1 MTPRDAFDRA
11 GAAAERVRQLLAP
24 RADVAIV
31 LGSGLGPLAEAVAGA
46 RSCSYA
52 DIPDWPVGGAPG
64 HAGRLV
70 AGTLAGRPVLVLSGR
85 AHVYEGRTFAEVAFP
100 IRVLGRLGVRTV
112 ILTNAAG
119 GISPHLQPG
128 VLMAI
133 DDHINLMGGSPLQGA
148 NDDRLGPRFPDLS
161 DAYSPRLR
169 QLADAVARDRGLPL
183 AHGVY
188 LAVAGPSYE
197 TPAEIRAFR
206 ALGADA
212 VGMSTVPE
220 TIAARHQ
227 GLEVLGLSSIT
238 NVAAGLSSRAIDAA
252 EVLETGERI
261 GPRLLAVVEGVL
273 AGL

>member
-1 MTPRDAFDRA
+1 MTDVYERA
-11 GAAAERVRQLLAP
+11 GETAGLVQRELGAAPDA
-24 RADVAIV
+24 AIV
-31 LGSGLGPLAEAVAGA
+31 LGSGLGALADAIEDA
-46 RSCSYA
+46 RSCPY
-52 DIPDWPVGGAPG
+52 DTLPHWPVGRAPG

-70 AGTLAGRPVLVLSGR
+70 AGTLAGRAVLVLSGR
-85 AHVYEGRTFAEVAFP
+85 AHVYEGHTFADVVFP
-100 IRVLGRLGVRTV
+100 IRVLARLGVRAL

-133 DDHINLMGGSPLQGA
+133 DDHINLMGGTPLQGL

-161 DAYSPRLR
+161 QAYSARLR
-169 QLADAVARDRGLPL
+169 QLADETANARGLPL

-188 LAVAGPSYE
+188 AAVCGPSYE

-220 TIAARHQ
+220 TIAARHL
-227 GLEVLGLSSIT
+227 GMEVLGLSSIT

-252 EVLETGERI
+252 EVVDIGQRI
-261 GPRLLAVVEGVL
+261 APRLQAIVEGVL
-273 AGL
+273 ARL

>member
-1 MTPRDAFDRA
+1 MTLRDAFDRA
-11 GAAAERVRQLLAP
+11 GAAAQRVHQLLAP
-24 RADVAIV
+24 TGDVAIV
-31 LGSGLGPLAEAVAGA
+31 LGSGLGPLADAVEDA
-46 RSCSYA
+46 RSCLYG
-52 DIPDWPVGGAPG
+52 DIPDWPAGRAPG

-70 AGTLAGRPVLVLSGR
+70 AGTLGGRSVLVLSGR
-85 AHVYEGRTFAEVAFP
+85 AHVYEGHSFADAAFP
-100 IRVLGRLGVRTV
+100 VRVLGRLGVRTL

-133 DDHINLMGGSPLQGA
+133 DDHINLMGGSPLQGP

-169 QLADAVARDRGLPL
+169 QLADAAARDRGLPL

-227 GLEVLGLSSIT
+227 GIEVLGLSSIT

-252 EVLETGERI
+252 EVIETGERI
-261 GPRLLAVVEGVL
+261 GPRLLAIVEGVL
-273 AGL
+273 GKL